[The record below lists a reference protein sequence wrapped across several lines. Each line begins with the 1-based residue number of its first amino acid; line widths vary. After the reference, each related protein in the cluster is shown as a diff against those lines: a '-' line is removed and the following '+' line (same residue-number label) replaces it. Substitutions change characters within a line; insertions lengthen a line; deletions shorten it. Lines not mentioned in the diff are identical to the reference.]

1 MGKKNKKNKYCDN
14 GSASMEHYYYENG
27 QNRNSPQ
34 FNNFHRSGNFKQ
46 SHDYGSYSRYNK
58 EYNSN
63 SVYKKPFK
71 RKMPSRPP
79 SPVLGSE
86 EHMNL
91 KIKQT
96 SAIIMRQLLS
106 PDESIVSIIDSHKNI
121 INKPTKDVTSI
132 PEKTREK
139 SPKVSS
145 SKKNKRKLVSSNA
158 EEIHDKIMHHLS
170 KMNDGRRRNLIYSS
184 ESGYDEAIQQIVKQK
199 RIEISR
205 ALRDMCSET
214 SNLKESTDIINSII
228 PDIGIKIEDLPQELL
243 EELQSTFDFECE
255 SSSVNYYHMNP
266 GSTTEN
272 LEKNGRQN
280 GWKLQEC
287 RFVYRPTSMAEHSG
301 IKSFLCDTIDKASI
315 RAEWQKWVR
324 AFQLYL
330 DSENINESVRK
341 RNKLLHLGGIELQEV
356 AYNIPGAI
364 VEYNEANDNDVF
376 GILVEALTKYFSP
389 TQNSTFERHTYRN
402 IKPSNG
408 ESLNKFLLRLRQQAT
423 KCSFGNSA
431 DEATEINIKD
441 KIIDDWAPLEL
452 KRKLLE
458 KERSLSDIIDLCQIH
473 EQILDQSKPCWV
485 ECTMPSKERQCHK
498 CELMGHF
505 ANKCKTKPRKRPN
518 KGNYNSAKRGRMT
531 SSRVNYLDPVTS
543 DEEDRHRGDKIR
555 NYECFKIDNGRHSHN
570 PNKEDELIEC
580 KVGGIPLTLLIDS
593 GSKANIINGRDW
605 EVLTKRQAVVWNI
618 DSQSKNILKPYAAQQ
633 SLDIRHQFQTTVGT
647 SDRREIITSFFVV
660 DEGELSIL
668 GKDSAKRLGVLK
680 LGLGVNCI
688 QDVSV
693 FPKVKNVK
701 VSLTIDKTVK
711 PVQQPLRRVPVAVE
725 ALVEAKLNEAI
736 RQSSAIMFPRHNLSH
751 KGIDADQEKVKT
763 ILQFRPP
770 TSKEE
775 VRSFLGL
782 VTYLGKF
789 IPDLATTTEPLRQL
803 TRRDAKFNWS
813 EEHNNHFEKLKQVLT
828 KPPTLS
834 YFDPKK
840 RTRLIADAS
849 PVALGAVLIQFE
861 CDTPKVVSFASK
873 GLSDTERRYS
883 QTEKESLAL
892 VWAVERFYF
901 YLTGLE
907 FELVTDHK
915 PLEAIFKP
923 TSRPPARIE
932 RWVLRLQA
940 FKFKVIYQRGKSNIA
955 DSISRLCR
963 INDTCTADKDS
974 DLHIFAIVER
984 GTPEAMS
991 ISEITAGSLRDPEL
1005 LYAIRKMDDNS
1016 WETSDKNVYYP
1027 FRLELTNLGP
1037 ILLRNNRIVI
1047 PVSQR
1052 QQILTLAHEGHPG
1065 ETVMK
1070 RRLRAKVWWPLIDR
1084 QVEQFVKHCRDCL
1097 IRDKIPSVT
1106 DIVGEE
1112 GDPEAQDNDIINKF
1126 KGKRRE
1132 DGARRAKE
1140 NDITVG
1146 DRVVVQHSVIPHKLT
1161 SRFGTTEY
1169 VVTERR
1175 GNEVTVT
1182 GDGKTMKRHIT
1193 HVKRIP
1199 SITGTYVGSMPT
1211 DSYFVGNS
1219 KFHFPVSEA
1228 ESELAGSSTTKDG
1241 SEHQEASN
1249 DNHSSK
1255 GEAIRVEPLKLKRR
1269 DGMWEP
1275 VTTSHE

>member
-1 MGKKNKKNKYCDN
+1 MGD
-14 GSASMEHYYYENG
+14 
-27 QNRNSPQ
+27 
-34 FNNFHRSGNFKQ
+34 
-46 SHDYGSYSRYNK
+46 
-58 EYNSN
+58 
-63 SVYKKPFK
+63 
-71 RKMPSRPP
+71 
-79 SPVLGSE
+79 
-86 EHMNL
+86 
-91 KIKQT
+91 
-96 SAIIMRQLLS
+96 
-106 PDESIVSIIDSHKNI
+106 
-121 INKPTKDVTSI
+121 
-132 PEKTREK
+132 
-139 SPKVSS
+139 
-145 SKKNKRKLVSSNA
+145 
-158 EEIHDKIMHHLS
+158 
-170 KMNDGRRRNLIYSS
+170 
-184 ESGYDEAIQQIVKQK
+184 
-199 RIEISR
+199 
-205 ALRDMCSET
+205 
-214 SNLKESTDIINSII
+214 
-228 PDIGIKIEDLPQELL
+228 
-243 EELQSTFDFECE
+243 
-255 SSSVNYYHMNP
+255 
-266 GSTTEN
+266 
-272 LEKNGRQN
+272 N

-356 AYNIPGAI
+356 AYNILGAI

-376 GILVEALTKYFSP
+376 GILVEALTK
-389 TQNSTFERHTYRN
+389 N

-423 KCSFGNSA
+423 KCSFGNNA

-458 KERSLSDIIDLCQIH
+458 KKRSLSDIIDLCQIH
-473 EQILDQSKPCWV
+473 EQILDQSKVMGSCS
-485 ECTMPSKERQCHK
+485 TDIPSTSVNKISARDQNSQNCFRCGGNSHVGSSAQCPARNAKCHK

-505 ANKCKTKPRKRPN
+505 ANKCKTKPRKIPN

-555 NYECFKIDNGRHSHN
+555 NYECFKIDNGRHSNN

-711 PVQQPLRRVPVAVE
+711 PVQQPLRRCKNCINYLDDIIVYGSTE
-725 ALVEAKLNEAI
+725 QEHDDCLVKVMQVFEDILLNKTKCI
-736 RQSSAIMFPRHNLSH
+736 KKVQQLCFLGHNLSH

-861 CDTPKVVSFASK
+861 CVTPKVVSFASK

-892 VWAVERFYF
+892 VWAVERFCF

-963 INDTCTADKDS
+963 INDTCTADRGS

-1016 WETSDKNVYYP
+1016 WETYDKNVYYP

-1065 ETVMK
+1065 KTVMK

-1084 QVEQFVKHCRDCL
+1084 QVEQFVKHSRDCL
-1097 IRDKIPSVT
+1097 LVSRPENHPPMARHSFPKGPWECLAIDLMGPLPNQEQVLVVIDYYSRYQSIKFLRTTTSSVIIRHLEELFCQLGIPKSIRADNGRQFSSQEFQDFCTSNNIQFIHTPPYWPQANGEVENMNKSILKRLQICQNNNRNYKGEIQKFIMMHNVTPHGTTGKSPSELILTDKTRQNSIST

-1146 DRVVVQHSVIPHKLT
+1146 DRVVVQHALIPHKLT

-1182 GDGKTMKRHIT
+1182 GDGKTMKRHVT

-1199 SITGTYVGSMPT
+1199 SITGTCVGT
-1211 DSYFVGNS
+1211 
-1219 KFHFPVSEA
+1219 A

>member
-1 MGKKNKKNKYCDN
+1 
-14 GSASMEHYYYENG
+14 
-27 QNRNSPQ
+27 
-34 FNNFHRSGNFKQ
+34 
-46 SHDYGSYSRYNK
+46 
-58 EYNSN
+58 
-63 SVYKKPFK
+63 
-71 RKMPSRPP
+71 
-79 SPVLGSE
+79 
-86 EHMNL
+86 
-91 KIKQT
+91 
-96 SAIIMRQLLS
+96 
-106 PDESIVSIIDSHKNI
+106 
-121 INKPTKDVTSI
+121 
-132 PEKTREK
+132 
-139 SPKVSS
+139 
-145 SKKNKRKLVSSNA
+145 
-158 EEIHDKIMHHLS
+158 
-170 KMNDGRRRNLIYSS
+170 
-184 ESGYDEAIQQIVKQK
+184 
-199 RIEISR
+199 
-205 ALRDMCSET
+205 
-214 SNLKESTDIINSII
+214 
-228 PDIGIKIEDLPQELL
+228 
-243 EELQSTFDFECE
+243 
-255 SSSVNYYHMNP
+255 
-266 GSTTEN
+266 
-272 LEKNGRQN
+272 
-280 GWKLQEC
+280 
-287 RFVYRPTSMAEHSG
+287 MAEVG
-301 IKSFLCDTIDKASI
+301 
-315 RAEWQKWVR
+315 V
-324 AFQLYL
+324 
-330 DSENINESVRK
+330 
-341 RNKLLHLGGIELQEV
+341 
-356 AYNIPGAI
+356 
-364 VEYNEANDNDVF
+364 
-376 GILVEALTKYFSP
+376 LVEARTKYFSP
-389 TQNSTFERHTYRN
+389 TQKATIETHTYRN

-423 KCSFGNSA
+423 KCSFGNNA

-452 KRKLLE
+452 KRKLLK

-473 EQILDQSKPCWV
+473 EQILDQSKVMGSCS
-485 ECTMPSKERQCHK
+485 TDIPSTSVNKISARVRILKTVSVVGNSHVGSSAQCPARNAKCHK
-498 CELMGHF
+498 CELMEHF

-518 KGNYNSAKRGRMT
+518 KGNYNSTKRGRMT
-531 SSRVNYLDPVTS
+531 SSRVNYLDP
-543 DEEDRHRGDKIR
+543 
-555 NYECFKIDNGRHSHN
+555 
-570 PNKEDELIEC
+570 
-580 KVGGIPLTLLIDS
+580 
-593 GSKANIINGRDW
+593 
-605 EVLTKRQAVVWNI
+605 
-618 DSQSKNILKPYAAQQ
+618 
-633 SLDIRHQFQTTVGT
+633 
-647 SDRREIITSFFVV
+647 
-660 DEGELSIL
+660 
-668 GKDSAKRLGVLK
+668 
-680 LGLGVNCI
+680 
-688 QDVSV
+688 
-693 FPKVKNVK
+693 
-701 VSLTIDKTVK
+701 
-711 PVQQPLRRVPVAVE
+711 
-725 ALVEAKLNEAI
+725 
-736 RQSSAIMFPRHNLSH
+736 
-751 KGIDADQEKVKT
+751 
-763 ILQFRPP
+763 
-770 TSKEE
+770 
-775 VRSFLGL
+775 
-782 VTYLGKF
+782 
-789 IPDLATTTEPLRQL
+789 
-803 TRRDAKFNWS
+803 
-813 EEHNNHFEKLKQVLT
+813 VLT

-840 RTRLIADAS
+840 RTRLIADAN

-892 VWAVERFYF
+892 VWAVGRFYF

-923 TSRPPARIE
+923 TSRPPAWIE

-963 INDTCTADKDS
+963 INDTCTADKGS

-1065 ETVMK
+1065 EKVMK

-1097 IRDKIPSVT
+1097 LVSRPENHPHDGTHSFSRDPECLALTLWGPLPNQEQVLVVIDYYSRYQSIKFLRTTTSSVIIRHLEELFCQLGIPKSIRADNGRQFSSQEFQDFCTRNNIQLIHTPPYWPQANGEVENMYKSILKRLQICQNNNRNYKGDIQKFIMMHNVTPNGTTGKSPSELIFNRRIRDKIPSVT

-1112 GDPEAQDNDIINKF
+1112 GEKTEQD
-1126 KGKRRE
+1126 E
-1132 DGARRAKE
+1132 AKE

-1161 SRFGTTEY
+1161 FRFGTTEY

-1182 GDGKTMKRHIT
+1182 GDGKTIKRHIT

-1199 SITGTYVGSMPT
+1199 SITGTCVGT
-1211 DSYFVGNS
+1211 
-1219 KFHFPVSEA
+1219 A

-1249 DNHSSK
+1249 GNHSSK